1 MNQKWIIMNKKWV
14 CEREVSL
21 NDLNESDGTTLSY
34 LGLWVGLRC
43 GSTFNKKVDP
53 IMATDRTQKSP
64 SPVKLVSMNLLD
76 AREMGGGRW
85 RHYLVISGS
94 VGSEDWDVTQISMKN
109 NHTRMVGITN
119 GWLWLVKT
127 WRKNSFKKKKKKWIC
142 DRFVIIIPSCDGSRI
157 IETNSGDIWESMIS
171 NE

>member
-1 MNQKWIIMNKKWV
+1 M
-14 CEREVSL
+14 SL

-76 AREMGGGRW
+76 AREMGGGR
-85 RHYLVISGS
+85 
-94 VGSEDWDVTQISMKN
+94 
-109 NHTRMVGITN
+109 
-119 GWLWLVKT
+119 
-127 WRKNSFKKKKKKWIC
+127 
-142 DRFVIIIPSCDGSRI
+142 
-157 IETNSGDIWESMIS
+157 
-171 NE
+171 

>member
-43 GSTFNKKVDP
+43 GSTFNEKVDP

-109 NHTRMVGITN
+109 NHTRMVGKKPMAHFDWSKLDEKIHFWKKN
-119 GWLWLVKT
+119 GFAIVL
-127 WRKNSFKKKKKKWIC
+127 S
-142 DRFVIIIPSCDGSRI
+142 
-157 IETNSGDIWESMIS
+157 
-171 NE
+171 